1 MKFLS
6 MTREELVE
14 YVKEINGLV
23 GAVDGDSL
31 RAIRRL
37 VEEYN
42 RVAWR
47 LERCGDLIEFMLDKV
62 PDDIRG
68 VVEKEYKEV
77 SSKMKP
83 DEEETEDRVSEERCP
98 ICGEPFYEPGES
110 LRIVPEARP
119 SIVVIPGG
127 PDGNPPALTVH
138 VACLNRLVRRL
149 IEAHRE
155 ALRGG

>member
-1 MKFLS
+1 

-42 RVAWR
+42 RAAWR

-77 SSKMKP
+77 
-83 DEEETEDRVSEERCP
+83 V
-98 ICGEPFYEPGES
+98 G
-110 LRIVPEARP
+110 
-119 SIVVIPGG
+119 
-127 PDGNPPALTVH
+127 
-138 VACLNRLVRRL
+138 
-149 IEAHRE
+149 
-155 ALRGG
+155 